1 METAAQ
7 RAQWHGIARTI
18 ERTTGLELIR
28 SNEQFGVSVAYSSAF
43 PADNLFLPPIICSTV
58 SEHVF
63 LTCHDCPISWNRV
76 WPGPVFVRR
85 CFDTVCSPRA
95 GAVCSPRASAARKGG
110 NYASFDASCRCYP
123 AACRGGFCSPSKR
136 SGPIAF
142 TRSLRAGAEHL
153 GPKA

>member
-1 METAAQ
+1 MGE
-7 RAQWHGIARTI
+7 RALGR
-18 ERTTGLELIR
+18 RGGVLELVGEAR
-28 SNEQFGVSVAYSSAF
+28 VVGVFFGFLGGEPLFS
-43 PADNLFLPPIICSTV
+43 PADIFFLPPIICSTV

-63 LTCHDCPISWNRV
+63 LACHDCPISWNRV